1 MIKFLLSS
9 QNLNFLKSKSLK
21 NLLFSSSGYKL
32 YKKTL
37 NINLYGLQY

>member
-21 NLLFSSSGYKL
+21 NLLFSSSGINYI
-32 YKKTL
+32 KKP
-37 NINLYGLQY
+37 